1 MTKKKRATPTHSIS
15 TAAPAEKP
23 GKQRA
28 IGILR
33 KVMARPTE
41 VELALRKLSPYTDDS
56 ILNKNLS
63 VARVTAPEEIT
74 DDEAKKG
81 KLKSELKSGSLPEKE
96 RPERVPFDVIP
107 SFKAEIEAAAA
118 KNQMPLAEFLRRAA
132 GAAIDDPTIL
142 KLAEG
147 REQEYRA
154 RLSRTRSANRRKK
167 APHPN

>member
-1 MTKKKRATPTHSIS
+1 MSKKKRAAPTRSVS
-15 TAAPAEKP
+15 KGSPAEKP

-33 KVMARPTE
+33 NVITRRTE
-41 VELALRKLSPYTDDS
+41 AELASMKLSPYTDGN
-56 ILNKNLS
+56 IKNKNPS
-63 VARVTAPEEIT
+63 VARVTALEEIT

-81 KLKSELKSGSLPEKE
+81 KLKSELKPGTLPEKE
-96 RPERVPFDVIP
+96 KPERVPFDVIP

-154 RLSRTRSANRRKK
+154 RLSRTRSANRRKQ
-167 APHPN
+167 APEPN